1 VIKENHQQELSY
13 WLEEVK
19 VRWEKAGRFSIPS
32 SCQHIAI
39 ICDGNRRAARE
50 RDLPPY
56 FGHRAGIEVIRGI
69 SRTMRR
75 WGLKTLTFWVWS
87 TENWRRKKEQISYIM
102 NLAAQYLN
110 GRQFEK
116 ELIENKVR
124 FIHLG
129 RKDRLPA
136 VILSALKRLEEKTRR
151 FSSFYLN
158 LAMDYGGEDEIARA
172 MVKIIKA
179 SQEREI
185 SLSAIGNHP
194 ELVLNYLDTAGQPK
208 PDLVIRTGMK
218 KGELPHT
225 SGFMPLQTAYSCW
238 SFISDYFPD
247 LTPKVLKREIEK
259 FSRYRRRLGA

>member
-1 VIKENHQQELSY
+1 VVSENRQQELSH

-19 VRWEKAGRFSIPS
+19 ICWQKAGNFSIPS

-39 ICDGNRRAARE
+39 ICDGNRRAAKE
-50 RDLPPY
+50 RGLPPY
-56 FGHRAGIEVIRGI
+56 FGHRAGIEIIRGI
-69 SRTMRR
+69 SRIMQR

-87 TENWRRKKEQISYIM
+87 TENWRRKKEQINYIM
-102 NLAAQYLN
+102 DLAAQYLRS
-110 GRQFEK
+110 RQFEK

-124 FIHLG
+124 FAHLG
-129 RKDRLPA
+129 RRDRLPA
-136 VILSALKRLEEKTRR
+136 VILSALKKLEEQTKQ

-172 MVKIIKA
+172 IVKIIKA
-179 SQEREI
+179 YQEGRI
-185 SLSAIGNHP
+185 SLSAIGSHP
-194 ELVLNYLDTAGQPK
+194 ELVLSYLDTAGQPK
-208 PDLVIRTGMK
+208 PDLVIRTGTK
-218 KGELPHT
+218 KDELPHT

-238 SFISDYFPD
+238 SFIPEYFPD

>member
-1 VIKENHQQELSY
+1 MIKESRQQRLTR

-19 VRWEKAGRFSIPS
+19 ARWEKADRFSLSP

-87 TENWRRKKEQISYIM
+87 TENWRREKKQIRYIM
-102 NLAAQYLN
+102 SLAAQYLGN
-110 GRQFEK
+110 RQFEK

-124 FIHLG
+124 FVHLG

-136 VILSALKRLEEKTRR
+136 VILSALKRLEEKTKR

-158 LAMDYGGEDEIARA
+158 LAMDYGGEDEMARA
-172 MVKIIKA
+172 VAKIIKA
-179 SQEREI
+179 SQEGRI
-185 SLSAIGNHP
+185 SLSTISARP

-238 SFISDYFPD
+238 SFIPDYFPD